1 MTYVDHVII
10 STGWSSMLSA
20 PTSASAAVVLVSAAN
35 TAAAGGEEVD
45 LLDLAPAQ
53 TAPVTKAAT
62 VAAGLLRQDHLLIL
76 FSLLLLVLL
85 YLGHQV
91 HGRNRRSLTV
101 REHTVR
107 KWMGSYIRLR
117 TNDVGGRVKVR
128 WAYKLTQDT
137 KKTL

>member
-1 MTYVDHVII
+1 
-10 STGWSSMLSA
+10 MLA
-20 PTSASAAVVLVSAAN
+20 ASAAVVLVSAAN

-62 VAAGLLRQDHLLIL
+62 VATGLLRQDHLLL
-76 FSLLLLVLL
+76 FSSLLLLVLL

-101 REHTVR
+101 RENTVR
-107 KWMGSYIRLR
+107 KWMGSYIRLCM
-117 TNDVGGRVKVR
+117 G
-128 WAYKLTQDT
+128 YKLTQGT
-137 KKTL
+137 RR